1 MLQLRNEQSRLGEL
15 AEHYEELLSDVG
27 PLPAWRAA
35 LAWSHVQGGRPDAAR
50 GVLESL
56 RGDGIAAMPRDANY
70 LPALAILAHIAG
82 ELRDAELTAEVEPLL
97 RPYTDLWVVL
107 GPGPATLG
115 PVAYSVGLANLVAGN
130 HERAAQYFVVATEKS
145 SAMHAWPYLAR
156 SHAGM
161 AEALRAR
168 GTSSDVERAADL
180 DEQALSV
187 ARELEMTRLLAESG
201 AVAPS

>member
-56 RGDGIAAMPRDANY
+56 RGDGIAAIPRDANY
-70 LPALAILAHIAG
+70 LPALAVIAHVAG
-82 ELRDAELTAEVEPLL
+82 ELRDADLAAEVEPLL

-115 PVAYSVGLANLVAGN
+115 PVAYSVGLTNLVAGN

-145 SAMHAWPYLAR
+145 SAMHACPFPAP
-156 SHAGM
+156 SPTGM
-161 AEALRAR
+161 APSLPGR
-168 GTSSDVERAADL
+168 GSSSDV
-180 DEQALSV
+180 
-187 ARELEMTRLLAESG
+187 
-201 AVAPS
+201 